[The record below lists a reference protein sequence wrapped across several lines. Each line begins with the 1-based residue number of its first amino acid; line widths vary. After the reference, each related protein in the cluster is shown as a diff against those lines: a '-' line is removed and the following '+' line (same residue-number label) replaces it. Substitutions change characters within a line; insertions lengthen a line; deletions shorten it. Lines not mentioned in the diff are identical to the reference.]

1 MEMKLDILDS
11 IMFHALRPWQI
22 DTTNKRRF
30 AELVKPANAGSPATC
45 AELQKQLHNL
55 LSDFPAE
62 QKNLADSSPT
72 AKAVV
77 RLAFYEIELPKPH
90 DVFTQFYFYLITKEA
105 LRASNLLIQETETHP
120 DETDVLYNAK
130 QALKSIKRLI
140 KKTADELRESG
151 FTTFPD
157 ENSELKHFVLFT
169 LKQKLFALFFEVQER
184 YRKVLTD
191 FETEETLSLTVLSE
205 NHSGTPKLRPTVAFF
220 EFQIENIISEN
231 KFSDEVV
238 DFLKKTQT
246 LQDAKLQ
253 TLQAALENF
262 VFLHFN
268 HISVENTTIENLTN
282 AETVKK
288 YLTEAKTT
296 VTHSINQFTYGHQ
309 RLEVITTALDELD
322 YIQFQS
328 VNKVSIPLS
337 LYHWL
342 QKQKEVY
349 QQNASNVFATDE
361 TGEEA
366 IGKKHK
372 PLSKKD
378 KATTEQQKTFAT
390 EHLKFMGG
398 ANVQQEKIMQD
409 NDFKRM
415 MDYTYH
421 LIETGKLPKDIKEI
435 PQVNI
440 STQHIRYTYYIIHK
454 NLYGTKGIK
463 KEWIDFLHKVFKQ
476 FSNTEKKT
484 TKTKFS
490 TKPQNYDSDMRSLE
504 K

>member
-1 MEMKLDILDS
+1 MEINILDS
-11 IMFHALRPWQI
+11 IMFKGLRPWVI

-45 AELQKQLHNL
+45 GELQKQLKNL

-62 QKNLADSSPT
+62 QKNLDDSPPT

-77 RLAFYEIELPKPH
+77 RPAFYEIELPKPH

-105 LRASNLLIQETETHP
+105 LRASNLLIQETETHTNEK
-120 DETDVLYNAK
+120 DILYNAK
-130 QALKSIKRLI
+130 QALKSIRRLI

-157 ENSELKHFVLFT
+157 ENSEFKHFVLFT
-169 LKQKLFALFFEVQER
+169 LKQKLFTLFFEVQER

-191 FETEETLSLTVLSE
+191 FETEETFSLTVLNE
-205 NHSGTPKLRPTVAFF
+205 NHSAISQLKPTAAFF
-220 EFQIENIISEN
+220 EFHIENIIAEN
-231 KFSDEVV
+231 KFSQTETV
-238 DFLKKTQT
+238 DFLKKIQNT
-246 LQDAKLQ
+246 QDAKLQ

-262 VFLHFN
+262 VFFRFHD
-268 HISVENTTIENLTN
+268 ISVENLTIENLTN

-296 VTHSINQFTYGHQ
+296 VTQSLNQFTYGHQ

-349 QQNASNVFATDE
+349 QQNASSVFATDE

-366 IGKKHK
+366 IGKKQK

-378 KATTEQQKTFAT
+378 KATTEQQKSFAA
-390 EHLKFMGG
+390 EHLKFMSG

-415 MDYTYH
+415 MEYSYH
-421 LIETGKLPKDIKEI
+421 LIETGKLPTDIKQI
-435 PQVNI
+435 PQINI
-440 STQHIRYTYYIIHK
+440 PTQHIRYTYYIIHK